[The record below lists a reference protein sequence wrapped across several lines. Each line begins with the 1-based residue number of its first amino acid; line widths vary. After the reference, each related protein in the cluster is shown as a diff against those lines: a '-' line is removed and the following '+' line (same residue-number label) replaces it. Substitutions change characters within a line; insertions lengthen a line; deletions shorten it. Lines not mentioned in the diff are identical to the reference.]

1 MLVISG
7 TVMDNCIIPETTLPV
22 PNGTKVSI
30 SVDDAEVEKTA
41 AEQLEAVKAFNKAI
55 GEDTEKL
62 GEEFDK
68 ILADRPRF
76 REVDFK

>member
-7 TVMDNCIIPETTLPV
+7 
-22 PNGTKVSI
+22 
-30 SVDDAEVEKTA
+30 TA

-76 REVDFK
+76 REVDFSEFAKAEEK